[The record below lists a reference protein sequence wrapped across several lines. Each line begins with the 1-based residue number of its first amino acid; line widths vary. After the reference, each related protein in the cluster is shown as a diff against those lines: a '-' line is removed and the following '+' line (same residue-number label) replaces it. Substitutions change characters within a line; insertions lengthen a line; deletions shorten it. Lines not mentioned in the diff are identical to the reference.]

1 MLILNYLFRFSCPLK
16 CFQKVN
22 EENRNNVFKTF
33 YVTATKNEQDI
44 YLQGQ
49 IEVCSVR
56 RRTTNAQEGEKRA
69 RSYYQFVKINGKNV
83 KVCLKAFL
91 SIHAVSK
98 QRVQRIKL
106 LLCNN
111 ETPEDKRGK
120 NVKSNLV
127 GEQYIEEIREHIS
140 CFPIKTSHYY
150 NKDYKYLDARLN
162 VKIMYSL
169 FKEKYPNSPVK
180 YSYYIKFFKQNF
192 ELHFGRPQVDICNTC
207 EDLSLKIKNPTL
219 NAEAKRVA
227 VAEKILH
234 ERRAQKFYSTLKTT
248 TEECQQR
255 EDLAAF
261 CFDFMQN
268 LQLPEFP
275 TQDKFYLSQ
284 LTVSLF
290 CITDLKTQ
298 KSFFYIY
305 HEGQAAKGPNE
316 VCSFI
321 LDYIKNVVPKEAT
334 ELRMF
339 CDNCPGQNKNHSVV
353 RMCMA
358 LKATDRFQKIVQYYP
373 IRGHSFLPCDRAF
386 GIIKRKLRR
395 FDRVYNIHQYTE
407 LIVLAS
413 AKNIFT
419 VKEIETNDIINF
431 KTWWP
436 KYYKLNC
443 ISNETKMEKDRNSK
457 VQFTV
462 SKFHH
467 LVYEEDNVVK
477 ASEYING
484 FIWNTFPD
492 LLQPRT
498 STSCL
503 ELPTEKAYKGPLPIG
518 IVKLDNIKTLLRW
531 VDEEHKEYYHNILR
545 NHPPK
550 DEKVKKNKK

>member
-1 MLILNYLFRFSCPLK
+1 MDVIQEPPIKRK
-16 CFQKVN
+16 RGVVN
-22 EENRNNVFKTF
+22 PSKYQRNRIKSSRS
-33 YVTATKNEQDI
+33 
-44 YLQGQ
+44 QGK
-49 IEVCSVR
+49 E
-56 RRTTNAQEGEKRA
+56 A
-69 RSYYQFVKINGKNV
+69 RSYYHFVKINGKNV

-120 NVKSNLV
+120 NVKSNLM
-127 GEQYIEEIREHIS
+127 GEQYREEIREHIS
-140 CFPIKTSHYY
+140 S
-150 NKDYKYLDARLN
+150 
-162 VKIMYSL
+162 
-169 FKEKYPNSPVK
+169 
-180 YSYYIKFFKQNF
+180 
-192 ELHFGRPQVDICNTC
+192 
-207 EDLSLKIKNPTL
+207 
-219 NAEAKRVA
+219 KRVA
-227 VAEKILH
+227 VAEKIVH
-234 ERRAQKFYSTLKTT
+234 QRRAKKFYSTLKTT

-290 CITDLKTQ
+290 CITNLKTQ

-305 HEGQAAKGPNE
+305 HEGQAAKGPN
-316 VCSFI
+316 
-321 LDYIKNVVPKEAT
+321 
-334 ELRMF
+334 
-339 CDNCPGQNKNHSVV
+339 
-353 RMCMA
+353 
-358 LKATDRFQKIVQYYP
+358 
-373 IRGHSFLPCDRAF
+373 
-386 GIIKRKLRR
+386 
-395 FDRVYNIHQYTE
+395 
-407 LIVLAS
+407 
-413 AKNIFT
+413 
-419 VKEIETNDIINF
+419 
-431 KTWWP
+431 
-436 KYYKLNC
+436 
-443 ISNETKMEKDRNSK
+443 EKDRNSK

-484 FIWNTFPD
+484 FMWNTFTD

-503 ELPTEKAYKGPLPIG
+503 QLPTEKAYKGPLPIG
-518 IVKLDNIKTLLRW
+518 TVKLDNIKTLLRW
-531 VDEEHKEYYHNILR
+531 VEEEHKEYYHNILL